1 MNLFKKFI
9 VIALAAFT
17 LNASAVGLA
26 ENTSKFVGNITTP
39 SPKLQHFTVFDVKG
53 SVITRVDNYT
63 IEGAIASLRL
73 NPGVYLIKSDTE
85 IKKFVK

>member
-1 MNLFKKFI
+1 MEVAKGYIDIDKFE
-9 VIALAAFT
+9 FT
-17 LNASAVGLA
+17 LTDCVG
-26 ENTSKFVGNITTP
+26 EGGCGTVSIPTRTY

-63 IEGAIASLRL
+63 IEGATASLRL